1 MSGATRAR
9 RLPHGVALGCLL
21 LTLSAACTGKGADGP
36 SPTAGGP
43 APGPGPI
50 IVASGLDVTGSGGV
64 RQQLIAE
71 WNRRHEDEPG
81 LRAQIV
87 ELPGGA
93 DQQRSQLLGALQSG
107 SAAYDIVNLDVTWI
121 PEFAEAGLIQALP
134 GSDVEDPDVIPEVL
148 STTRWKGRTY
158 ALPFNTDVGLLYYRK
173 DLIEQSGIN
182 ENRRPAGDWSWQ
194 NLYDSIATL
203 GSGVPE
209 ADAPEKGWTTQ
220 LAPYEGLTVNV
231 MDAFAAADVEIA
243 SADGEY
249 TATPDTLKDG
259 LQEFLTH
266 VDDNRTLRPRA
277 LTSDE
282 DATLDDFAE
291 GRVAYMRNWPY
302 AFGALQSRLAPE
314 RYAAVPLPGR
324 SVLGGQNLAVSAA
337 SPRSDAARKLLAFLT
352 GPRSERCLLDAG
364 FAATRLSSYTSGKTG
379 SPTCWEA
386 VTEALRPGTAS
397 TDPGPREGSARTPS
411 ARERSEYI
419 ESVRLALEEAVQRP
433 RTPYYGAFTR
443 ALQSAVYG
451 LLTDESPDLDDAA
464 ERLDE
469 ALREAFAGR

>member
-1 MSGATRAR
+1 MSGTRTR
-9 RLPHGVALGCLL
+9 RPRRPLVLGCLL
-21 LTLSAACTGKGADGP
+21 LTLVAACTEGGTDSP
-36 SPTAGGP
+36 SPTAGTQ
-43 APGPGPI
+43 APGPI

-71 WNRRHEDEPG
+71 WNRQHEDEPA
-81 LRAQIV
+81 LRAQLV

-107 SAAYDIVNLDVTWI
+107 SAAYDLVNLDVTWI

-134 GSDVEDPDVIPEVL
+134 GPDVEDPDVIPEVL
-148 STTRWKGRTY
+148 STTRWKSRTY

-182 ENRRPAGDWSWQ
+182 ENRRPTGDWSWQ

-203 GSGVPE
+203 GSAQPDGDE
-209 ADAPEKGWTTQ
+209 PEKGWTTQ

-231 MDAFAAADVEIA
+231 MDAFAAADVQLA
-243 SADGEY
+243 SADGRY
-249 TATPDTLKDG
+249 TATPDTLKKG
-259 LQEFLTH
+259 LKEFLTH

-277 LTSDE
+277 LTSNE
-282 DATLDDFAE
+282 DATLDDFAQ

-314 RYAAVPLPGR
+314 QYAVVPLPGR
-324 SVLGGQNLAVSAA
+324 SVLGGQNLAVPVA
-337 SPRSDAARKLLAFLT
+337 SPRSAAARELLAFLT

-364 FAATRLSSYTSGKTG
+364 FAATRLSSYSSEKTG
-379 SPTCWEA
+379 SPICWEA

-397 TDPGPREGSARTPS
+397 GDPAAREGSARIPS
-411 ARERSEYI
+411 ERERSEYI
-419 ESVRLALEEAVQRP
+419 GSIRRALEEAVQRP

-443 ALQSAVYG
+443 ALQSTVHG
-451 LLTDESPDLDDAA
+451 LLTEESPDLDAAA
-464 ERLDE
+464 EQLDE
-469 ALREAFAGR
+469 ALGEAFAGR

>member
-1 MSGATRAR
+1 MSGTRPSR
-9 RLPHGVALGCLL
+9 PPRSRVLGCLL
-21 LTLSAACTGKGADGP
+21 LTLSAACTGSGADGP
-36 SPTAGGP
+36 SPT
-43 APGPGPI
+43 PGTQAPGPI

-71 WNRRHEDEPG
+71 WNRQHEDDPD

-134 GSDVEDPDVIPEVL
+134 DSDTDDPDVIPEVL
-148 STTRWKGRTY
+148 STTRWKSRTY

-182 ENRRPAGDWSWQ
+182 ENRQPTGDWSWQ

-203 GSGVPE
+203 GSGQPE
-209 ADAPEKGWTTQ
+209 GDDPEKGWTTQ

-231 MDAFAAADVEIA
+231 MDAFAAADVRIA
-243 SADGEY
+243 SADGTY

-266 VDDNRTLRPRA
+266 VDDNRTLLPRA
-277 LTSDE
+277 LTSNE

-291 GRVAYMRNWPY
+291 GRVVYMRNWPY

-337 SPRSDAARKLLAFLT
+337 SPRSAAARKLLAFLT

-364 FAATRLSSYTSGKTG
+364 FAATRLSSYTAEKTTG
-379 SPTCWEA
+379 APAACWEA

-397 TDPGPREGSARTPS
+397 ADPVPREGSARAPS

-419 ESVRLALEEAVQRP
+419 GSVRQALEEAVQRP

-451 LLTDESPDLDDAA
+451 LLTDESPDLDEAA
-464 ERLDE
+464 ERLHE
-469 ALREAFAGR
+469 ALKEAFAGR

>member
-1 MSGATRAR
+1 MSAARTRPTPR
-9 RLPHGVALGCLL
+9 TVASGCLL
-21 LTLSAACTGKGADGP
+21 LTLVAACTGGDPDGPGPTDGP
-36 SPTAGGP
+36 SA
-43 APGPGPI
+43 PGPI

-71 WNRRHEDEPG
+71 WNRQHEDKPA
-81 LRAQIV
+81 LRAQLV

-121 PEFAEAGLIQALP
+121 PEFADAGLIQALP
-134 GSDVEDPDVIPEVL
+134 APDTNDPDVIPEVL

-182 ENRRPAGDWSWQ
+182 ENRQPTGDWSWQ

-203 GSGVPE
+203 GSAQAEG
-209 ADAPEKGWTTQ
+209 DDPEKGWTTQ

-243 SADGEY
+243 SVDGEY
-249 TATPDTLKDG
+249 AATPDTLKKG

-277 LTSDE
+277 LTSNE
-282 DATLDDFAE
+282 DATLDDFAA

-314 RYAAVPLPGR
+314 QYAAVPLPGR

-337 SPRSDAARKLLAFLT
+337 SPRSAAARELLAFLT

-364 FAATRLSSYTSGKTG
+364 FAATRLSSYSSEKTG

-386 VTEALRPGTAS
+386 VTEALRPGAAS
-397 TDPGPREGSARTPS
+397 ADTDPVPREGSARMPS

-419 ESVRLALEEAVQRP
+419 GSIRRALEEAVQRP

-443 ALQSAVYG
+443 ALQATVHG
-451 LLTDESPDLDDAA
+451 LLTDESPDVDDAA
-464 ERLDE
+464 EELHE

>member
-1 MSGATRAR
+1 MSGTGTRRPR
-9 RLPHGVALGCLL
+9 RTLVLGCLL
-21 LTLSAACTGKGADGP
+21 LTLVAACTEGGTDSP
-36 SPTAGGP
+36 SPTAGTQ
-43 APGPGPI
+43 APGPI

-71 WNRRHEDEPG
+71 WNRQHEDEPA
-81 LRAQIV
+81 LRAQLV

-107 SAAYDIVNLDVTWI
+107 SAAYDLVNLDVTWI

-134 GSDVEDPDVIPEVL
+134 GPDVEDPDVIPEVL
-148 STTRWKGRTY
+148 STTRWKSRTY

-182 ENRRPAGDWSWQ
+182 ENRQPTGDWSWR

-203 GSGVPE
+203 GSAEPDGDE
-209 ADAPEKGWTTQ
+209 PEKGWTTQ

-231 MDAFAAADVEIA
+231 MDAFAAVDVQLA
-243 SADGEY
+243 SADGRY
-249 TATPDTLKDG
+249 TATPDTLKKG

-277 LTSDE
+277 LTSNE
-282 DATLDDFAE
+282 DATLDDFAQ

-314 RYAAVPLPGR
+314 QYAVVPLPGR

-337 SPRSDAARKLLAFLT
+337 SPRSAAARELLAFLT

-364 FAATRLSSYTSGKTG
+364 FAATRLSSYSSEKTG

-397 TDPGPREGSARTPS
+397 GDPAAREGSARIPS

-419 ESVRLALEEAVQRP
+419 GSIRRALEEAVQRP

-443 ALQSAVYG
+443 ALQSTVHG
-451 LLTDESPDLDDAA
+451 LLTEESPDLDAAA
-464 ERLDE
+464 EALDE
-469 ALREAFAGR
+469 ALKEAFAGR